1 MQVANMDTFEEKF
14 QAAEEELNME
24 GKVRVPVS
32 YKSKGFFGDA
42 LSNLGDDNSGH
53 GRAVGVFHLAGMVG
67 RERGFSA
74 LNHL

>member
-14 QAAEEELNME
+14 QAAEDEPNLE

-32 YKSKGFFGDA
+32 CKSKGFFRDA
-42 LSNLGDDNSGH
+42 LSNLGDDSSGH
-53 GRAVGVFHLAGMVG
+53 GRAGGVLYLVGMVG